1 MYMYIYSYICEY
13 NRYFSLSLLLVKQYT
28 EAFLS
33 TYYTFITTDQ
43 LITKLLYRL
52 DHFYNDGNQPVW
64 QATTSLLVRVLT
76 NLK

>member
-1 MYMYIYSYICEY
+1 MYMY
-13 NRYFSLSLLLVKQYT
+13 FSLLTVKQYT

-33 TYYTFITTDQ
+33 TYYTFITPDE

-52 DHFYNDGNQPVW
+52 HHFYKEGNQQVW

-76 NLK
+76 NLQ